1 MIVLRKA
8 QAGLLLSAA
17 LFLGSTHLQAGILA
31 SATYTDTLISPGT
44 YQYDLTLTNTG
55 TTTIGTFW
63 FGWVPGAGFL
73 SATPTS
79 IVNPAG
85 WSDVVTNSNMAIQ
98 WTTTTSLLMPGDSV
112 SGFEFDSTETPT
124 QFLGTVPSGLG
135 AGDPVTTGFVYIDA
149 PLADPGFQLVATPA
163 AIGTP
168 EPSTFALAFMAIAA
182 GVAALQLRRARRRA
196 HPSPLARPA
205 LGSW

>member
-182 GVAALQLRRARRRA
+182 GIAGLQLRRTRRRA
-196 HPSPLARPA
+196 PTSPLARPA